1 VSVFILAYGIVWIF
15 LAAIVRGY
23 SGFGFSL
30 LTVTALSV
38 VLPPAKIVPSI
49 FILEIA
55 ASIHLLPGIWKEI
68 HWRSIGPLLTGCLLG
83 TPVGVW
89 LLAHVPPPPMLVAL
103 GMFVLIS
110 TLLLWRGFALKAMPG
125 RAASVAT
132 GAVSGLFNGAFSS
145 GGPPVIL
152 FYFASPAGV
161 IVGRASIIAYF
172 VGTDMI
178 AVPLLAHAG
187 LITFEPIVRAL
198 LFLPALIAGVW
209 VGARSFRGAD
219 PAVFRKWVL
228 AILILLSVV
237 TATKGLYSLYMPD
250 SLP

>member
-1 VSVFILAYGIVWIF
+1 MSAFTIAYGVGCVF
-15 LAAIVRGY
+15 LAAVVRGY

-38 VLPPAKIVPSI
+38 VLAPAQIVPAI

-55 ASIHLLPGIWKEI
+55 ASIHLLPGIWRDI
-68 HWRSIGPLLTGCLLG
+68 HWRSIGPLLAGCLLG
-83 TPVGVW
+83 TPFGVW
-89 LLAHVPPPPMLVAL
+89 LLAHAPAPPMLVAL

-132 GAVSGLFNGAFSS
+132 GAVSGLFNGAFST

-152 FYFASPAGV
+152 FYFASPAGA

-178 AVPLLAHAG
+178 AVPLLAHEG
-187 LITFEPIVRAL
+187 LITSETIFRAL
-198 LFLPALIAGVW
+198 TFLPALVA
-209 VGARSFRGAD
+209 GARSFRGAD

-228 AILILLSVV
+228 AILALLSVL
-237 TATKGLYSLYMPD
+237 TAIKGLYALHALRPSP
-250 SLP
+250 

>member
-1 VSVFILAYGIVWIF
+1 MSAFVITYGVVCIF

-30 LTVTALSV
+30 LTVTAMSM
-38 VLPPAKIVPSI
+38 VLPPAQIVPAI
-49 FILEIA
+49 FILEVA
-55 ASIHLLPGIWKEI
+55 ASIHLLPGIWKDI
-68 HWRSIGPLLTGCLLG
+68 HWRSIGPLLGGCLLG
-83 TPVGVW
+83 TPLGVW
-89 LLAHVPPPPMLVAL
+89 LLAHVPAPPMLVAL
-103 GMFVLIS
+103 GVFVLIS
-110 TLLLWRGFALKAMPG
+110 ALLLWRGFALKAMPG

-132 GAVSGLFNGAFSS
+132 GAVSGLFNGAFST

-172 VGTDMI
+172 LGTDLI
-178 AVPLLAHAG
+178 ALPLLAGEG
-187 LITFEPIVRAL
+187 LITAETVVRAL
-198 LFLPALIAGVW
+198 ILLPALIAGVW

-228 AILILLSVV
+228 AILALLAVV
-237 TATKGLYSLYMPD
+237 TAAKGLYSLYTPGGME
-250 SLP
+250 